1 MGRKRDELAKR
12 EAAKWLARLAGKLP
26 QAKGRRPCDKA
37 NSRPNRSNS
46 PGAPLLPSFSETT
59 GLEEGQN
66 TLPDK
71 VLRTL
76 ARTGP
81 RAMEALVNDEIGLL
95 VRNIRRK
102 VRCASSRLS
111 CQMCASS
118 PLSCQDDMSC
128 HPLSFVIAADEVAEP
143 ARLMPGGARR
153 NCPA

>member
-12 EAAKWLARLAGKLP
+12 EATKWLARLTSKLP
-26 QAKGRRPCDKA
+26 QAKGRRPSDKV
-37 NSRPNRSNS
+37 NSRPNRSTS

-102 VRCASSRLS
+102 VRCASS
-111 CQMCASS
+111 
-118 PLSCQDDMSC
+118 PLSCQDARFVALSCQDEMFC
-128 HPLSFVIAADEVAEP
+128 HPLSFVVAADEVAEP

-153 NCPA
+153 NGPA